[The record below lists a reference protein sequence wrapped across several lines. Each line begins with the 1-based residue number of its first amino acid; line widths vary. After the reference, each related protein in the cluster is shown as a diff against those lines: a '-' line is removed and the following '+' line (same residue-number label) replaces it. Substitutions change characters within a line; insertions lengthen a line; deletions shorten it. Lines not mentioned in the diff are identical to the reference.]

1 MDRKSAQAKR
11 PSSMDVARLAGVSRA
26 TVSAY
31 INGTRY
37 VSPELGEKIEQAI
50 KDLNYTPDPLA
61 RALKMKDAKTIGL
74 VIPVMSR
81 FYTPIMQAVNEIAHQ
96 NRYGF
101 LLCSSEEDPAREREV
116 LEIFQAKRISG
127 ILLAPCSAD
136 NLDFLSTVISRGT
149 PIVQINRKI
158 DGLDTDSIIS
168 DNFKAAHTATRHL
181 IEKGR
186 RHLVLL
192 GFDDRTLSANQKKA
206 GFEEAISAAG
216 INEHTIIPIK
226 DHDRMDISRAFHEFL
241 DSDRPMDGLICS
253 TQGKTSVALDI
264 LKERGVSIPGEVS
277 VIGFDDTPWSA
288 LLSPPL
294 TVVSENTHLMGE
306 TAATLL
312 MERIEGMKTGA
323 SESIVLEDDFIIR
336 SST

>member
-11 PSSMDVARLAGVSRA
+11 PSSVDVARLAGVSRA

-37 VSPELGEKIEQAI
+37 VSPELGQKIERAI
-50 KDLNYTPDPLA
+50 TELNYTPDPLA

-96 NRYGF
+96 NQYGF

-116 LEIFQAKRISG
+116 LDIFQAKRISG
-127 ILLAPCSAD
+127 ILLVPCSLD
-136 NLDFLSTVISRGT
+136 NLDFLRSITSRGT

-158 DGLDTDSIIS
+158 TGLDTDSIIS
-168 DNFKAAHTATRHL
+168 DNFNAAHTATKHL

-192 GFDDRTLSANQKKA
+192 GFDRRTLSANQKKS
-206 GFEEAISAAG
+206 GFEAALSDAG
-216 INEHTIIPIK
+216 LTDAAIIPVK
-226 DHDRMDISRAFHEFL
+226 DHDRADIARAFREFL
-241 DSDRPMDGLICS
+241 DSNFPMDGLICS

-264 LKERGVSIPGEVS
+264 LKERGISIPDDVS

-288 LLSPPL
+288 LLFPPL
-294 TVVSENTHLMGE
+294 TVVSENTHRMGE
-306 TAATLL
+306 SAATLL
-312 MERIEGMKTGA
+312 MERMEGAKTGPP
-323 SESIVLEDDFIIR
+323 ENIVLEDDFIIR
-336 SST
+336 AST